1 MEERC
6 SDRIAKRLPFP
17 LSGEEDLH
25 KSEDLGVQS
34 VADSISDMTTRQ
46 VNLSSDGLYSSG
58 NGDEGGMS
66 IPLSIRRKLQRDN
79 CHHANQIPVTPIMST
94 PASNLRRNTIL
105 FSADRKFKLQG
116 IV

>member
-34 VADSISDMTTRQ
+34 VADSISDMTTR
-46 VNLSSDGLYSSG
+46 
-58 NGDEGGMS
+58 
-66 IPLSIRRKLQRDN
+66 
-79 CHHANQIPVTPIMST
+79 
-94 PASNLRRNTIL
+94 
-105 FSADRKFKLQG
+105 
-116 IV
+116 